1 MIPVF
6 LHCHAGPGILVKIKN
21 NLVILNS
28 LLDDLDSLS
37 LGIKRPLD
45 EGRLLVDDSLLRVIQ
60 DLGSIKLNQF

>member
-1 MIPVF
+1 MIPV
-6 LHCHAGPGILVKIKN
+6 LLPCRRAGPGILVKIKN

-45 EGRLLVDDSLLRVIQ
+45 EGRLLVDDSLLRVVQ
-60 DLGSIKLNQF
+60 DLGWI